1 MSDVKRVVGIDVAK
15 EKLDIASRPGKAFWT
30 ISNCEKEFGPL
41 IDKLAEISPDLIV
54 LEATGGLEMPVASAL
69 ATAGLPVVIINPRQI
84 RNFAKAIGTLAKT
97 DRIDADIIARFGES
111 IKPEIR
117 PLKDEQTKE
126 LTEVL
131 TRRRQLVDMLTA
143 EKNRLPTM
151 RTKIKKDIE
160 KHIKWLEKRI
170 KDSEDELEK
179 RIKQSPIWR
188 KQDEIVKSV
197 PGVGPILS
205 LALLTSLPELGKL
218 ENRKI
223 SALVGVAPFN
233 RDSGK
238 FKGTR
243 AVWGGRANVRSVLY
257 MATLVAVRF
266 NPVIKKFHDRLINAG
281 KKPKVAIVASMRK
294 LITILNAMVKNGTKW
309 QDYSA
314 ENLDFNHSC

>member
-1 MSDVKRVVGIDVAK
+1 MSDVKRVIGIDVAK
-15 EKLDIASRPGKAFWT
+15 EKLDIASRPEKESWT
-30 ISNCEKEFGPL
+30 IANREEKL
-41 IDKLAEISPDLIV
+41 SSLVDKFVKISPDLIV
-54 LEATGGLEMPVASAL
+54 LEATGGLEIPVASAL
-69 ATAGLPVVIINPRQI
+69 GAAGLPVVIINPRQI
-84 RNFAKAIGTLAKT
+84 RDFAKATGKLAKT
-97 DRIDADIIARFGES
+97 DRIDADIIAHFGES

-117 PLKDEQTKE
+117 PLKDEQTQE
-126 LTEVL
+126 LAEIL

-143 EKNRLPTM
+143 EKNRLPTV

-170 KDSEDELEK
+170 KDCEGDLEK
-179 RIKQSPIWR
+179 RIKHSPIWR

-197 PGVGPILS
+197 PGVGPVLS
-205 LALLTSLPELGKL
+205 LALLTGLPELGKL

-238 FKGTR
+238 YKGTR
-243 AVWGGRANVRSVLY
+243 AIWGGRANVRSVLY

-266 NPVIKKFHDRLINAG
+266 NPVIKQFHDRLINAG

-294 LITILNAMVKNGTKW
+294 LIIILNAMVKNGTTW
-309 QDYSA
+309 QNFSA
-314 ENLDFNHSC
+314 KNLDFNHSC